1 MCIFYD
7 VTILSDWLIDK
18 IYWIAIIAV
27 MGDFPLIILMKNY
40 FNFCSDVFLNDIT
53 GNCQSSDHV
62 MLNIECSVK

>member
-27 MGDFPLIILMKNY
+27 MGDFPLIY
-40 FNFCSDVFLNDIT
+40 FNEKLFQLLLWCDIT
-53 GNCQSSDHV
+53 GNCLSSDHV
-62 MLNIECSVK
+62 MLNVEYSVI